1 MVVPAV
7 FPFCSPT
14 WPVQRWNGYW
24 SNCGLSHTD
33 SGGDS
38 RYDVCLCCAFTGASQ
53 RNSWLLVVVIDVA
66 DGFFSKPTRKDHQ
79 EQFAVS
85 GNASSPSSQGCLGA
99 ASVLLSA
106 ITEFAEIL
114 VILTFPQ
121 TSQRSTSL
129 MALCPLDDE
138 QESSW
143 PEMFC
148 VLFRWSFS
156 CLQVSALQPPL
167 LGVGRRRFF
176 LAKWGHT
183 LVLGNQRTSLASSG
197 LPPPLLYLG
206 LNSSLEEGPCFCFCG
221 HLPLPNSREP

>member
-1 MVVPAV
+1 MDTGVTAGCHTLTRVVIPG
-7 FPFCSPT
+7 T
-14 WPVQRWNGYW
+14 
-24 SNCGLSHTD
+24 
-33 SGGDS
+33 
-38 RYDVCLCCAFTGASQ
+38 DVCLCCAFTGASQ
-53 RNSWLLVVVIDVA
+53 HNSWLLVVVIDVA

-99 ASVLLSA
+99 ASDLLSA

-148 VLFRWSFS
+148 VLFRWSVS

-221 HLPLPNSREP
+221 HIPLPNSRES